1 MNLSNHRGLL
11 EYMFKLWRIRPL
23 RALLLARLPWF
34 RFASNPTFARL
45 YGYCGLPTLVLMWP
59 VDLDWEWVSLWD
71 PYQFPALRA
80 LWIVCQLTSKLSFT
94 CLFFWLYAYEYHTV
108 ILAARISSE
117 TVGPYRRVYSSTRVC
132 HAFPCSAQ
140 RINRGFNGR
149 KKERGLRQ
157 RAQRAAPTTLN
168 HHNTST
174 STTTTQVMPQSKWKV
189 LLLDPMLPEARGDQT
204 HWFWY

>member
-1 MNLSNHRGLL
+1 
-11 EYMFKLWRIRPL
+11 MFKLGRIRPL

-59 VDLDWEWVSLWD
+59 VDPDWEWVSLWD
-71 PYQFPALRA
+71 PYGYQFPSLRA

-117 TVGPYRRVYSSTRVC
+117 TVGPYRRVYRRVYRTRVC

-149 KKERGLRQ
+149 KKEKVLRQ
-157 RAQRAAPTTLN
+157 RAQRATP
-168 HHNTST
+168 HNT
-174 STTTTQVMPQSKWKV
+174 QSSQYK
-189 LLLDPMLPEARGDQT
+189 
-204 HWFWY
+204 Y